1 MIEDIFNIGAD
12 DRDIDLFEGQYKVN
26 GMRYNSYLIM
36 DEKVCVLDSVAENFG
51 DEWLKSI
58 REIVKDRKVDY
69 LVISH
74 MESDHS
80 FNIEKLVNEYPDITL
95 VGNTQTFNILNKYFE
110 TGANKL
116 IVKND
121 EVLSLGKHSLRFI
134 FAPMVHWPEV
144 MMSYDEYSG
153 TLFSADAFGKF
164 DLEGEWDDK
173 AAEYYFGIVGKY
185 GSQVQSVLK
194 KLGGMEI
201 NNICSLHGP
210 VLEGN
215 ISHYVNLY
223 DTWSSYESEKR
234 GVVIAYGSI
243 YGNSRKAC
251 EYLYERLKENNID
264 VKIFDLARSD
274 VHEVLSYA
282 FRYDTL
288 VVASSTYNGDMF
300 PCVKSFIESLNERNF
315 QKRNVALIQSGSWA
329 PLACKAMRK
338 KLEENREISFFTK
351 EVTVTGSFKRND
363 QYQLDEL
370 FEQMMEI
377 YR

>member
-1 MIEDIFNIGAD
+1 MMEDIFNIGVD
-12 DRDIDLFEGQYKVN
+12 DKDIELFEGQYKVK

-36 DEKVCVLDSVAENFG
+36 DDKICVLDSVAEDFG

-58 REIVKDRKVDY
+58 KETVRDRKVDY
-69 LVISH
+69 LLISH

-110 TGANKL
+110 LNVNKL

-121 EVLSLGKHSLRFI
+121 EVLSLGKHYLRFI

-144 MMSYDEYSG
+144 MMSYDEYSK

-164 DLEGEWDDK
+164 DLEGDWDDK

-185 GSQVQSVLK
+185 GNQVQNVLK
-194 KLGGMEI
+194 KLNGVEI
-201 NNICSLHGP
+201 NTICSLHGP
-210 VLEGN
+210 VLEDN
-215 ISHYVNLY
+215 IEHYVNLY
-223 DTWSSYESEKR
+223 DKWSSYESEKK

-243 YGNSRKAC
+243 YGNNKKAC
-251 EYLYERLKENNID
+251 EYLYDKLKEKGTD
-264 VKIFDLARSD
+264 VKIFNLALSD

-288 VVASSTYNGDMF
+288 VLGSSTYNGDMF
-300 PCVKSFIESLNERNF
+300 PCVKIFIECLNERNF

-329 PLACKAMRK
+329 PLACKSMKK
-338 KLEENREISFFTK
+338 KLEENKEISFFTK
-351 EVTVTGSFKRND
+351 EVTINGSFKKND
-363 QYQLDEL
+363 RYQLDEL
-370 FEQMMEI
+370 CEQILEL
-377 YR
+377 Y

>member
-1 MIEDIFNIGAD
+1 MMEDIFNIGVD
-12 DRDIDLFEGQYKVN
+12 DKDTILFEGQYKVK

-36 DEKVCVLDSVAENFG
+36 DDKICVLDSVAEDFG

-58 REIVKDRKVDY
+58 KETVRDRKVDY
-69 LVISH
+69 LLISH

-110 TGANKL
+110 LNVNKL

-144 MMSYDEYSG
+144 MMRYDEYSK
-153 TLFSADAFGKF
+153 TLFSADSFGKF
-164 DLEGEWDDK
+164 DLEGDWDDQ

-185 GSQVQSVLK
+185 GNQVQNVLK
-194 KLGGMEI
+194 KLNGVEI
-201 NNICSLHGP
+201 NTICSLHGP
-210 VLEGN
+210 VLEDN
-215 ISHYVNLY
+215 IEHYVNLY
-223 DTWSSYESEKR
+223 DKWSSYESEKK

-243 YGNSRKAC
+243 YGNNKKAC
-251 EYLYERLKENNID
+251 EYLYDKLKEKGTD
-264 VKIFDLARSD
+264 VKIFNLALSD
-274 VHEVLSYA
+274 VHEVISYA

-288 VVASSTYNGDMF
+288 VLGSSTYNGDMF
-300 PCVKSFIESLNERNF
+300 PCVKIFIECLNERNF

-329 PLACKAMRK
+329 PLACKSMKK
-338 KLEENREISFFTK
+338 KLEENKEISFFTK
-351 EVTVTGSFKRND
+351 EVTINGSFKKND
-363 QYQLDEL
+363 RYQLDEL
-370 FEQMMEI
+370 CEQILEL
-377 YR
+377 Y

>member
-1 MIEDIFNIGAD
+1 MMEDIFNIGVD
-12 DRDIDLFEGQYKVN
+12 DKDTMLFEGQYKVK

-36 DEKVCVLDSVAENFG
+36 DDKICVLDSVAEDFG

-58 REIVKDRKVDY
+58 KETVRDRKVDY
-69 LVISH
+69 LLISH

-80 FNIEKLVNEYPDITL
+80 FNIEKLVNEYPYITL

-110 TGANKL
+110 LNVNKL

-144 MMSYDEYSG
+144 MMSYDEYSK

-164 DLEGEWDDK
+164 DLEGDWDDK

-185 GSQVQSVLK
+185 GNQVQNVLK
-194 KLGGMEI
+194 KLNGVEI
-201 NNICSLHGP
+201 NTICSLHGP
-210 VLEGN
+210 VLEDN
-215 ISHYVNLY
+215 IEHYVNLY
-223 DTWSSYESEKR
+223 DKWSSYESEKK

-243 YGNSRKAC
+243 YGNNKKAC
-251 EYLYERLKENNID
+251 EYLYDKLKEKGTD
-264 VKIFDLARSD
+264 VKIFNLALSD

-288 VVASSTYNGDMF
+288 VLGSSTYNGDMF
-300 PCVKSFIESLNERNF
+300 PCVKIFIECLNERNF

-329 PLACKAMRK
+329 PLACKSMKK
-338 KLEENREISFFTK
+338 KLEENKEISFFTK
-351 EVTVTGSFKRND
+351 EVTINGSFKKND
-363 QYQLDEL
+363 RYQLDEL
-370 FEQMMEI
+370 CEQILEL
-377 YR
+377 Y

>member
-1 MIEDIFNIGAD
+1 MMEDIFNIGVD
-12 DRDIDLFEGQYKVN
+12 DKDTMLFEGQYKVK

-36 DEKVCVLDSVAENFG
+36 DDKICVLDSVAEDFG

-58 REIVKDRKVDY
+58 KETVRDRKVDY
-69 LVISH
+69 LLISH

-110 TGANKL
+110 LNVNKL

-144 MMSYDEYSG
+144 MMSYDEYSK

-164 DLEGEWDDK
+164 DLEGDWDDK

-185 GSQVQSVLK
+185 GNQVHNVLK
-194 KLGGMEI
+194 KLNGVEI
-201 NNICSLHGP
+201 NTICSLHGP
-210 VLEGN
+210 VLEDN
-215 ISHYVNLY
+215 IEHYVNLY
-223 DTWSSYESEKR
+223 DKWSSYESEKK

-243 YGNSRKAC
+243 YGNNKKAC
-251 EYLYERLKENNID
+251 EYLYDKLKEKGTD
-264 VKIFDLARSD
+264 VKIFNLALSD

-288 VVASSTYNGDMF
+288 VLGSSTYNGDMF
-300 PCVKSFIESLNERNF
+300 PCVKIFIECLNERNF

-329 PLACKAMRK
+329 PLACKSMKK
-338 KLEENREISFFTK
+338 KLEENKEISFFTK
-351 EVTVTGSFKRND
+351 EVTINGSFKKND
-363 QYQLDEL
+363 RYQLDEL
-370 FEQMMEI
+370 CEQILEL
-377 YR
+377 Y

>member
-1 MIEDIFNIGAD
+1 MMEDIFNIGVD
-12 DRDIDLFEGQYKVN
+12 DKDTMLFEGQYKVK

-36 DEKVCVLDSVAENFG
+36 DDKICVLDSVAEDFG

-58 REIVKDRKVDY
+58 KETVRDRKVDY
-69 LVISH
+69 LLISH

-110 TGANKL
+110 LNVNKL

-144 MMSYDEYSG
+144 MMSYDEYSK

-164 DLEGEWDDK
+164 DLEGDWDDK

-185 GSQVQSVLK
+185 GNQVQNVLK
-194 KLGGMEI
+194 KLNGVEI
-201 NNICSLHGP
+201 NTICSLHGP
-210 VLEGN
+210 VLEDN
-215 ISHYVNLY
+215 IEHYVNLY
-223 DTWSSYESEKR
+223 DKWSSYESEKK

-243 YGNSRKAC
+243 YGNNKKAC
-251 EYLYERLKENNID
+251 EYLYDKLKEKDTD
-264 VKIFDLARSD
+264 VKIFNLALSD

-288 VVASSTYNGDMF
+288 VLGSSTYNGDMF
-300 PCVKSFIESLNERNF
+300 PCVKIFIECLNERNF
-315 QKRNVALIQSGSWA
+315 QKRNVAMIQSGSWA
-329 PLACKAMRK
+329 PLACKSMKK
-338 KLEENREISFFTK
+338 KLEENKEISFFTK
-351 EVTVTGSFKRND
+351 EVTINGSFKKND
-363 QYQLDEL
+363 RYQLDEL
-370 FEQMMEI
+370 CEQILEL
-377 YR
+377 Y

>member
-1 MIEDIFNIGAD
+1 MMEDIFNIGVD
-12 DRDIDLFEGQYKVN
+12 DKDTMLFEGQYKVK

-36 DEKVCVLDSVAENFG
+36 DDKICVLDSVAEDFG

-58 REIVKDRKVDY
+58 KETVRDRKVDY
-69 LVISH
+69 LLISH

-110 TGANKL
+110 LNVNKL

-144 MMSYDEYSG
+144 MMSYDEYSK

-164 DLEGEWDDK
+164 DLEGDWDDK

-185 GSQVQSVLK
+185 GNQVQNVLK
-194 KLGGMEI
+194 KLNGVEI
-201 NNICSLHGP
+201 NTICSLHGP
-210 VLEGN
+210 VLEDN
-215 ISHYVNLY
+215 IEHYVNLY
-223 DTWSSYESEKR
+223 DKWSSYESEKK

-243 YGNSRKAC
+243 YGNNKKAC
-251 EYLYERLKENNID
+251 EYLYDKLKEKGTDVNI
-264 VKIFDLARSD
+264 FNLALSD

-288 VVASSTYNGDMF
+288 VLGSSTYNGDMF
-300 PCVKSFIESLNERNF
+300 PCVKIFIECLNERNF

-329 PLACKAMRK
+329 PLACKSMKK
-338 KLEENREISFFTK
+338 KLEENKEISFFTK
-351 EVTVTGSFKRND
+351 EVTINGSFKKND
-363 QYQLDEL
+363 RYQLDEL
-370 FEQMMEI
+370 CEQILEL
-377 YR
+377 Y

>member
-1 MIEDIFNIGAD
+1 MMEDIFNIGVD
-12 DRDIDLFEGQYKVN
+12 DKDTMLFEGQYKVK

-36 DEKVCVLDSVAENFG
+36 DDKICVLDSVAEDFG

-58 REIVKDRKVDY
+58 KETVRDRKVDY
-69 LVISH
+69 LLISH

-95 VGNTQTFNILNKYFE
+95 VGNTQTFNILIKYFE
-110 TGANKL
+110 LNVNKL

-144 MMSYDEYSG
+144 MMSYDEYSK

-164 DLEGEWDDK
+164 DLEGDWDDK

-185 GSQVQSVLK
+185 GNQVQNVLK
-194 KLGGMEI
+194 KLNGVEI
-201 NNICSLHGP
+201 NTICSLHGP
-210 VLEGN
+210 VLEDN
-215 ISHYVNLY
+215 IEHYVNLY
-223 DTWSSYESEKR
+223 DKWSSYESEKK

-243 YGNSRKAC
+243 YGNNKKAC
-251 EYLYERLKENNID
+251 EYLYDKLKEKDTD
-264 VKIFDLARSD
+264 VKIFNLTLSD

-288 VVASSTYNGDMF
+288 VLGSSTYNGDMF
-300 PCVKSFIESLNERNF
+300 PCVKIFIECLNERNF

-329 PLACKAMRK
+329 PLACKSMKK
-338 KLEENREISFFTK
+338 KLEENKEISFFTK
-351 EVTVTGSFKRND
+351 EVTINGSFKKND
-363 QYQLDEL
+363 RYQLDEL
-370 FEQMMEI
+370 CEQILEL
-377 YR
+377 Y

>member
-1 MIEDIFNIGAD
+1 MMEDIFNIGVD
-12 DRDIDLFEGQYKVN
+12 DKDTILFEGQYKVK

-36 DEKVCVLDSVAENFG
+36 DDKICVLDSVAEDFG

-58 REIVKDRKVDY
+58 KETVRDRKVDY
-69 LVISH
+69 LLISH

-95 VGNTQTFNILNKYFE
+95 VGNTQTFNILIKYFE
-110 TGANKL
+110 LNVNKL

-144 MMSYDEYSG
+144 MMSYDEYSK

-164 DLEGEWDDK
+164 DLEGDWDDK

-185 GSQVQSVLK
+185 GNQVQNVLK
-194 KLGGMEI
+194 KLNGVEI
-201 NNICSLHGP
+201 NTICSLHGP
-210 VLEGN
+210 VLEDN
-215 ISHYVNLY
+215 IEHYVNLY
-223 DTWSSYESEKR
+223 DKWSSYESEKK

-243 YGNSRKAC
+243 YGNNKKAC
-251 EYLYERLKENNID
+251 EYLYDKLKEKDTD
-264 VKIFDLARSD
+264 VKIFNLTLSD

-288 VVASSTYNGDMF
+288 VLGSSTYNGDMF
-300 PCVKSFIESLNERNF
+300 PCVKIFIECLNERNF

-329 PLACKAMRK
+329 PLACKSMKK
-338 KLEENREISFFTK
+338 KLEENKEISIFTK
-351 EVTVTGSFKRND
+351 EVTINGSFKKND
-363 QYQLDEL
+363 RYQLDEL
-370 FEQMMEI
+370 CEQILEL
-377 YR
+377 Y

>member
-1 MIEDIFNIGAD
+1 MMEDIFNIGVD
-12 DRDIDLFEGQYKVN
+12 DKDTILFEGQYKVK

-36 DEKVCVLDSVAENFG
+36 DDKICVLDSVAEDFG

-58 REIVKDRKVDY
+58 KETVRDRKVDY
-69 LVISH
+69 LLISP

-110 TGANKL
+110 LNVNKL

-144 MMSYDEYSG
+144 MMSYDEYSK

-164 DLEGEWDDK
+164 DLEGDWDDK

-185 GSQVQSVLK
+185 GNQVQNVLK
-194 KLGGMEI
+194 KLNGVEI
-201 NNICSLHGP
+201 NTICSLHGP
-210 VLEGN
+210 VLEDN
-215 ISHYVNLY
+215 IEHYVNLY
-223 DTWSSYESEKR
+223 DKWSSYESEKK

-243 YGNSRKAC
+243 YGNNKKAC
-251 EYLYERLKENNID
+251 EYLYDKLKEKGTD
-264 VKIFDLARSD
+264 VKIFNLALSD
-274 VHEVLSYA
+274 VHEVISYA

-288 VVASSTYNGDMF
+288 VLGSSTYNGDMF
-300 PCVKSFIESLNERNF
+300 PCVKIFIECLNERNF

-329 PLACKAMRK
+329 PLACKSMKK
-338 KLEENREISFFTK
+338 KLEENKEISFFTK
-351 EVTVTGSFKRND
+351 EVTINGSFKKND
-363 QYQLDEL
+363 RYQLDEL
-370 FEQMMEI
+370 CEQILEL
-377 YR
+377 Y

>member
-1 MIEDIFNIGAD
+1 MMEDIFNIGVD
-12 DRDIDLFEGQYKVN
+12 DKDTILFEGQYKVK

-36 DEKVCVLDSVAENFG
+36 DDKICVLDSVAEDFG

-58 REIVKDRKVDY
+58 KETVRDRKVDY
-69 LVISH
+69 LLISH

-110 TGANKL
+110 LNVNKL

-144 MMSYDEYSG
+144 MMSYDEYSK

-164 DLEGEWDDK
+164 DLEGDWDDK

-185 GSQVQSVLK
+185 GNQVQNVLK
-194 KLGGMEI
+194 KLNGVEI
-201 NNICSLHGP
+201 NTICSLHGP
-210 VLEGN
+210 VLEDN
-215 ISHYVNLY
+215 IEHYVNLY
-223 DTWSSYESEKR
+223 DKWSSYESEKK

-243 YGNSRKAC
+243 YGNNKKAC
-251 EYLYERLKENNID
+251 EYLYDKLKEKGTD
-264 VKIFDLARSD
+264 VKIFNLALSD

-288 VVASSTYNGDMF
+288 VLGSSTYNGDMF
-300 PCVKSFIESLNERNF
+300 PCVKIFIECLNERNF

-329 PLACKAMRK
+329 PLACKSMKK
-338 KLEENREISFFTK
+338 KLEENKQISFFTK
-351 EVTVTGSFKRND
+351 EVTINGSFKKND
-363 QYQLDEL
+363 RYQLDEL
-370 FEQMMEI
+370 CEQILEL
-377 YR
+377 Y

>member
-1 MIEDIFNIGAD
+1 MMEDIFNIGVD
-12 DRDIDLFEGQYKVN
+12 DKDTMLFEGQYKVK

-36 DEKVCVLDSVAENFG
+36 DDKICVLDSVAEDFG

-58 REIVKDRKVDY
+58 KETVRDRKVDY
-69 LVISH
+69 LLISH

-110 TGANKL
+110 LNVNKL

-144 MMSYDEYSG
+144 MMSYDEYSK

-164 DLEGEWDDK
+164 DLEGDWDDK

-185 GSQVQSVLK
+185 GNQVQNVLK
-194 KLGGMEI
+194 KLNGVEI
-201 NNICSLHGP
+201 NTICSLHGP
-210 VLEGN
+210 VLEDN
-215 ISHYVNLY
+215 IEHYVNLY
-223 DTWSSYESEKR
+223 DKWSSYESEKK

-243 YGNSRKAC
+243 YGNNKKAC
-251 EYLYERLKENNID
+251 EYLYDKLKEKDTD
-264 VKIFDLARSD
+264 VKIFNLALSD

-288 VVASSTYNGDMF
+288 VLGSSTYNGDMF
-300 PCVKSFIESLNERNF
+300 PCVKIFIECLNERNF

-329 PLACKAMRK
+329 PLACKSMKK
-338 KLEENREISFFTK
+338 KLEENKEISFFTK
-351 EVTVTGSFKRND
+351 EVTINGSFKKND
-363 QYQLDEL
+363 RYQLDEL
-370 FEQMMEI
+370 CEQILEL
-377 YR
+377 Y

>member
-1 MIEDIFNIGAD
+1 MMEDIFNIGVD
-12 DRDIDLFEGQYKVN
+12 DKDTILFEGQYKVK

-36 DEKVCVLDSVAENFG
+36 DDKICVLDSVAEDFG

-58 REIVKDRKVDY
+58 KETVRDRKVDY
-69 LVISH
+69 LLISH

-110 TGANKL
+110 LNVNKL

-144 MMSYDEYSG
+144 MMSYDEYSK

-164 DLEGEWDDK
+164 DLEGDWDDK

-185 GSQVQSVLK
+185 GNQVQNVLK
-194 KLGGMEI
+194 KLNGVEI
-201 NNICSLHGP
+201 NTICSLHGP
-210 VLEGN
+210 VLEDN
-215 ISHYVNLY
+215 IEHYVNLY
-223 DTWSSYESEKR
+223 DKWSSYESEKK

-243 YGNSRKAC
+243 YGNNKKAC
-251 EYLYERLKENNID
+251 EYLYDKLKEKGTD
-264 VKIFDLARSD
+264 VKIFNLALSD
-274 VHEVLSYA
+274 VHEVISYA

-288 VVASSTYNGDMF
+288 VLGSSTYNGDMF
-300 PCVKSFIESLNERNF
+300 PCVKIFIECLNERNF

-329 PLACKAMRK
+329 PLACKSMKK
-338 KLEENREISFFTK
+338 KLEENKEISFFTK
-351 EVTVTGSFKRND
+351 EVTINGSFKKND
-363 QYQLDEL
+363 RYQLDEL
-370 FEQMMEI
+370 CEQILEL
-377 YR
+377 Y

>member
-1 MIEDIFNIGAD
+1 MMEDIFNIGVD
-12 DRDIDLFEGQYKVN
+12 DKDTMLFEGQYKVK

-36 DEKVCVLDSVAENFG
+36 DDKICVLDSVAEDFG

-58 REIVKDRKVDY
+58 KETVRDRKVDY
-69 LVISH
+69 LLISH

-110 TGANKL
+110 LNVNKL

-144 MMSYDEYSG
+144 MMSYDEYSK

-164 DLEGEWDDK
+164 DLEGDWDDK

-185 GSQVQSVLK
+185 GNQVQNVLK
-194 KLGGMEI
+194 KLNGVEI
-201 NNICSLHGP
+201 NTICSLHGP
-210 VLEGN
+210 VLEDN
-215 ISHYVNLY
+215 IEHYVNLY
-223 DTWSSYESEKR
+223 DKWSSYESEKK

-243 YGNSRKAC
+243 YGNNKKSC
-251 EYLYERLKENNID
+251 EYLYDKLKEKGTD
-264 VKIFDLARSD
+264 VKIFNLALSD

-288 VVASSTYNGDMF
+288 VLGSSTYNGDMF
-300 PCVKSFIESLNERNF
+300 PCVKIFIECLNERNF

-329 PLACKAMRK
+329 PLACKSMKK
-338 KLEENREISFFTK
+338 KLEENKEISFFTK
-351 EVTVTGSFKRND
+351 EVTINGSFKKND
-363 QYQLDEL
+363 RYQLDEL
-370 FEQMMEI
+370 CEQILEL
-377 YR
+377 Y

>member
-1 MIEDIFNIGAD
+1 MMEDIFNIGVD
-12 DRDIDLFEGQYKVN
+12 DKDTILFEGQYKVQ

-36 DEKVCVLDSVAENFG
+36 DDKICVLDSVAEDFG

-58 REIVKDRKVDY
+58 KETVRDRKVDY
-69 LVISH
+69 LLISH

-110 TGANKL
+110 LNVNKL

-144 MMSYDEYSG
+144 MMSYDEYSK

-164 DLEGEWDDK
+164 DLEGDWDDK

-185 GSQVQSVLK
+185 GNQVQNVLK
-194 KLGGMEI
+194 KLNGVEI
-201 NNICSLHGP
+201 NTICSLHGP
-210 VLEGN
+210 VLEDN
-215 ISHYVNLY
+215 IEHYVNLY
-223 DTWSSYESEKR
+223 DKWSSYESEKK

-243 YGNSRKAC
+243 YGNNKKAC
-251 EYLYERLKENNID
+251 EYLYDKLKEKGTD
-264 VKIFDLARSD
+264 VKIFNLALSD

-288 VVASSTYNGDMF
+288 VLGSSTYNGDMF
-300 PCVKSFIESLNERNF
+300 PCVKIFIECLNERNF

-329 PLACKAMRK
+329 PLACKSMKK
-338 KLEENREISFFTK
+338 KLEENKEISFFTK
-351 EVTVTGSFKRND
+351 EVTINGSFKKND
-363 QYQLDEL
+363 RYQLDEL
-370 FEQMMEI
+370 CEQILEL
-377 YR
+377 Y

>member
-1 MIEDIFNIGAD
+1 MMEDIFNIGVD
-12 DRDIDLFEGQYKVN
+12 DKDTILFEGQYKVQ

-36 DEKVCVLDSVAENFG
+36 DDKICVLDSVAEDFG

-58 REIVKDRKVDY
+58 KETVRDRKVDY
-69 LVISH
+69 ILISH

-110 TGANKL
+110 LNVNKL

-144 MMSYDEYSG
+144 MMSYDEYSK

-164 DLEGEWDDK
+164 DLEGDWDDK

-185 GSQVQSVLK
+185 GNQVQNVLK
-194 KLGGMEI
+194 KLNGVEI
-201 NNICSLHGP
+201 NTICSLHGP
-210 VLEGN
+210 VLEDN
-215 ISHYVNLY
+215 IEHYVNLY
-223 DTWSSYESEKR
+223 DKWSSYESEKK

-243 YGNSRKAC
+243 YGNNKKAC
-251 EYLYERLKENNID
+251 EYLYDKLKEKGTD
-264 VKIFDLARSD
+264 VKIFNLALSD
-274 VHEVLSYA
+274 VHEVISYA

-288 VVASSTYNGDMF
+288 VLGSSTYNGDMF
-300 PCVKSFIESLNERNF
+300 PCVKIFIECLNERNF

-329 PLACKAMRK
+329 PLACKSMKK
-338 KLEENREISFFTK
+338 KLEENKEISFFTK
-351 EVTVTGSFKRND
+351 EVTINGSFKKND
-363 QYQLDEL
+363 RYQLDEL
-370 FEQMMEI
+370 CEQILEL
-377 YR
+377 Y

>member
-1 MIEDIFNIGAD
+1 MMEDIFNIGVD
-12 DRDIDLFEGQYKVN
+12 DKDTMLFEGQYKVK

-36 DEKVCVLDSVAENFG
+36 DDKICVLDSVAEDFG

-58 REIVKDRKVDY
+58 KETVRDRKVDY
-69 LVISH
+69 LLISH

-110 TGANKL
+110 LNVNKL

-144 MMSYDEYSG
+144 MMSYDEYSK

-164 DLEGEWDDK
+164 DLEGDWDDK

-185 GSQVQSVLK
+185 GNQVQNVLK
-194 KLGGMEI
+194 KLNGVEI
-201 NNICSLHGP
+201 NTICSLHGP
-210 VLEGN
+210 VLEDN
-215 ISHYVNLY
+215 IEHYVNLY
-223 DTWSSYESEKR
+223 DKWSSYESEKK

-243 YGNSRKAC
+243 YGNNKKAC
-251 EYLYERLKENNID
+251 EYLYDKLKEKGTD
-264 VKIFDLARSD
+264 VKIFNLALSD

-288 VVASSTYNGDMF
+288 VLGSSTYNGDMF
-300 PCVKSFIESLNERNF
+300 PCVKIFIECLNERNF

-329 PLACKAMRK
+329 PLACKSMKK
-338 KLEENREISFFTK
+338 KLEENKEISFFTK
-351 EVTVTGSFKRND
+351 EVTINGSFKKND
-363 QYQLDEL
+363 RYQLDEL
-370 FEQMMEI
+370 CEQILEL
-377 YR
+377 Y

>member
-1 MIEDIFNIGAD
+1 
-12 DRDIDLFEGQYKVN
+12 
-26 GMRYNSYLIM
+26 MRYNSYLIM
-36 DEKVCVLDSVAENFG
+36 DDKICVLDSVAEDFG

-58 REIVKDRKVDY
+58 KETVRDRKVDY
-69 LVISH
+69 LLISH

-110 TGANKL
+110 LNVNKL

-144 MMSYDEYSG
+144 MMSYDEYSK

-164 DLEGEWDDK
+164 DLEGDWDDK

-185 GSQVQSVLK
+185 GNQVQNVLK
-194 KLGGMEI
+194 KLNGVEI
-201 NNICSLHGP
+201 NTICSLHGP
-210 VLEGN
+210 VLEDN
-215 ISHYVNLY
+215 IEHYVNLY
-223 DTWSSYESEKR
+223 DKWSSYESEKK

-243 YGNSRKAC
+243 YGNNKKAC
-251 EYLYERLKENNID
+251 EYLYDKLKEKGTD
-264 VKIFDLARSD
+264 VKIFNLALSD

-288 VVASSTYNGDMF
+288 VLGSSTYNGDMF
-300 PCVKSFIESLNERNF
+300 PCVKIFIECLNERNF

-329 PLACKAMRK
+329 PLACKSMKK
-338 KLEENREISFFTK
+338 KLEENKEISFFTK
-351 EVTVTGSFKRND
+351 EVTINGSFKKND
-363 QYQLDEL
+363 RYQLDEL
-370 FEQMMEI
+370 CEQILEL
-377 YR
+377 Y

>member
-1 MIEDIFNIGAD
+1 MMEDIFNIGVD
-12 DRDIDLFEGQYKVN
+12 DKDTILFEGQYKVK

-36 DEKVCVLDSVAENFG
+36 DDKICVLDSVAEDFG

-58 REIVKDRKVDY
+58 KETVRDRKVDY
-69 LVISH
+69 LLISH

-95 VGNTQTFNILNKYFE
+95 VGNTQTFNILNKYFDLNV
-110 TGANKL
+110 NKL

-144 MMSYDEYSG
+144 MMSYDEYSK

-164 DLEGEWDDK
+164 DLEGDWDDK

-185 GSQVQSVLK
+185 GNQVQNVLK
-194 KLGGMEI
+194 KLNGVEI
-201 NNICSLHGP
+201 NTICSLHGP
-210 VLEGN
+210 VLEDN
-215 ISHYVNLY
+215 IEHYVNLY
-223 DTWSSYESEKR
+223 DKWSSYESEKK

-243 YGNSRKAC
+243 YGNNKKAC
-251 EYLYERLKENNID
+251 EYLYDKLKEKGTD
-264 VKIFDLARSD
+264 VKIFNLALSD

-288 VVASSTYNGDMF
+288 VLGSSTYNGDMF
-300 PCVKSFIESLNERNF
+300 PCVKIFIECLNERNF

-329 PLACKAMRK
+329 PLACKSMKK
-338 KLEENREISFFTK
+338 KLEENKEISFFTK
-351 EVTVTGSFKRND
+351 EVTINGSFKKND
-363 QYQLDEL
+363 RYQLDEL
-370 FEQMMEI
+370 CEQILEL
-377 YR
+377 Y

>member
-1 MIEDIFNIGAD
+1 MMEDIFNIGVD
-12 DRDIDLFEGQYKVN
+12 DKDTILFEGQYKVK

-36 DEKVCVLDSVAENFG
+36 DDKICVLDSVAEDFG

-58 REIVKDRKVDY
+58 KETVRDRKVDY
-69 LVISH
+69 LLISH
-74 MESDHS
+74 MESDHY

-110 TGANKL
+110 LNVNKL

-144 MMSYDEYSG
+144 MMSYDEYSK

-164 DLEGEWDDK
+164 DLEGDWDDK

-185 GSQVQSVLK
+185 GNQVQNVLK
-194 KLGGMEI
+194 KLNGVEI
-201 NNICSLHGP
+201 NTICSLHGP
-210 VLEGN
+210 VLEDN
-215 ISHYVNLY
+215 IEHYVNLY
-223 DTWSSYESEKR
+223 DKWSSYESEKK

-243 YGNSRKAC
+243 YGNNKKAC
-251 EYLYERLKENNID
+251 EYLYDKLKEKGTD
-264 VKIFDLARSD
+264 VKIFNLALSD
-274 VHEVLSYA
+274 VHEVISYA

-288 VVASSTYNGDMF
+288 VLGSSTYNGDMF
-300 PCVKSFIESLNERNF
+300 PCVKIFIECLNERNF

-329 PLACKAMRK
+329 PLACKSMKK
-338 KLEENREISFFTK
+338 KLEENKEISFFTK
-351 EVTVTGSFKRND
+351 EVTINGSFKKND
-363 QYQLDEL
+363 RYQLDEL
-370 FEQMMEI
+370 CEQILEL
-377 YR
+377 Y

>member
-1 MIEDIFNIGAD
+1 MMEDIFNIGVD
-12 DRDIDLFEGQYKVN
+12 DKDTMLFEGQYKVK

-36 DEKVCVLDSVAENFG
+36 DDKICVLDSVAEDFG

-58 REIVKDRKVDY
+58 KETVRDRKVDY
-69 LVISH
+69 LLISH

-110 TGANKL
+110 LNVNKL

-134 FAPMVHWPEV
+134 FASMVHWPEV
-144 MMSYDEYSG
+144 MMSYDEYSK

-164 DLEGEWDDK
+164 DLEGDWDDK

-185 GSQVQSVLK
+185 GNQVQNVLK
-194 KLGGMEI
+194 KLNGVEI
-201 NNICSLHGP
+201 NTICSLHGP
-210 VLEGN
+210 VLEDN
-215 ISHYVNLY
+215 IEHYVNLY
-223 DTWSSYESEKR
+223 DKWSSYESEKK

-243 YGNSRKAC
+243 YGNNKKAC
-251 EYLYERLKENNID
+251 EYLYDKLKEKGTD
-264 VKIFDLARSD
+264 VKIFNLALSD

-288 VVASSTYNGDMF
+288 VLGSSTYNGDMF
-300 PCVKSFIESLNERNF
+300 PCVKIFIECLNERNF

-329 PLACKAMRK
+329 PLACKSMKK
-338 KLEENREISFFTK
+338 KLEENKEISFFTK
-351 EVTVTGSFKRND
+351 EVTINGSFKKND
-363 QYQLDEL
+363 RYQLDEL
-370 FEQMMEI
+370 CEQILEL
-377 YR
+377 Y

>member
-1 MIEDIFNIGAD
+1 MMEDIFNIGVD
-12 DRDIDLFEGQYKVN
+12 DKDTMLFEGQYKVK

-36 DEKVCVLDSVAENFG
+36 DDKICVLDSVAEDFG

-58 REIVKDRKVDY
+58 KETVRDRKVDY
-69 LVISH
+69 LLISH

-110 TGANKL
+110 LNVNKL

-144 MMSYDEYSG
+144 MMSYDEYSK
-153 TLFSADAFGKF
+153 TLFSADSFGKF
-164 DLEGEWDDK
+164 DLEGDWDDK

-185 GSQVQSVLK
+185 GNQVQNVLK
-194 KLGGMEI
+194 KLNGVEI
-201 NNICSLHGP
+201 NTICSLHGP
-210 VLEGN
+210 VLEDN
-215 ISHYVNLY
+215 IEHYVNLY
-223 DTWSSYESEKR
+223 DKWSSYESEKK

-243 YGNSRKAC
+243 YGNNKKAC
-251 EYLYERLKENNID
+251 EYLYDKLKEKGTD
-264 VKIFDLARSD
+264 VKIFNLALSD

-288 VVASSTYNGDMF
+288 VLGSSTYNGDMF
-300 PCVKSFIESLNERNF
+300 PCVKIFIECLNERNF

-329 PLACKAMRK
+329 PLACKSMKK
-338 KLEENREISFFTK
+338 KLEENKEISFFTK
-351 EVTVTGSFKRND
+351 EVTINGSFKKND
-363 QYQLDEL
+363 RYQLDEL
-370 FEQMMEI
+370 CEQILEL
-377 YR
+377 Y

>member
-1 MIEDIFNIGAD
+1 MMEDIFNIGVD
-12 DRDIDLFEGQYKVN
+12 DKDTMLFEGQYKVK

-36 DEKVCVLDSVAENFG
+36 DDKICVLDSVAEDFG

-58 REIVKDRKVDY
+58 KETVRDRKVDY
-69 LVISH
+69 LLISH

-110 TGANKL
+110 LNVNKL

-121 EVLSLGKHSLRFI
+121 EVLSLGKHSFRFI

-144 MMSYDEYSG
+144 MMSYDEYSK

-164 DLEGEWDDK
+164 DLEGDWDDK

-185 GSQVQSVLK
+185 GNQVQNVLK
-194 KLGGMEI
+194 KLNGVEI
-201 NNICSLHGP
+201 NTICSLHGP
-210 VLEGN
+210 VLEDN
-215 ISHYVNLY
+215 IEHYVNLY
-223 DTWSSYESEKR
+223 DKWSSYESEKK

-243 YGNSRKAC
+243 YGNNKKAC
-251 EYLYERLKENNID
+251 EYLYDKLKEKGTD
-264 VKIFDLARSD
+264 VKIFNLALSD

-288 VVASSTYNGDMF
+288 VLGSSTYNGDMF
-300 PCVKSFIESLNERNF
+300 PCVKIFIECLNERNF
-315 QKRNVALIQSGSWA
+315 QKRNVALIKSGSWA
-329 PLACKAMRK
+329 PLACKSMKK
-338 KLEENREISFFTK
+338 KLEENKEISFFTK
-351 EVTVTGSFKRND
+351 EVTINGSFKKND
-363 QYQLDEL
+363 RYQLDEL
-370 FEQMMEI
+370 CEQILEL
-377 YR
+377 Y

>member
-121 EVLSLGKHSLRFI
+121 EVLSLG
-134 FAPMVHWPEV
+134 
-144 MMSYDEYSG
+144 
-153 TLFSADAFGKF
+153 
-164 DLEGEWDDK
+164 
-173 AAEYYFGIVGKY
+173 
-185 GSQVQSVLK
+185 
-194 KLGGMEI
+194 
-201 NNICSLHGP
+201 
-210 VLEGN
+210 
-215 ISHYVNLY
+215 
-223 DTWSSYESEKR
+223 
-234 GVVIAYGSI
+234 
-243 YGNSRKAC
+243 
-251 EYLYERLKENNID
+251 
-264 VKIFDLARSD
+264 
-274 VHEVLSYA
+274 
-282 FRYDTL
+282 
-288 VVASSTYNGDMF
+288 
-300 PCVKSFIESLNERNF
+300 
-315 QKRNVALIQSGSWA
+315 
-329 PLACKAMRK
+329 
-338 KLEENREISFFTK
+338 
-351 EVTVTGSFKRND
+351 
-363 QYQLDEL
+363 
-370 FEQMMEI
+370 
-377 YR
+377 

>member
-1 MIEDIFNIGAD
+1 MMEDIFNIGVD
-12 DRDIDLFEGQYKVN
+12 DKDTMLFEGQYKVK

-36 DEKVCVLDSVAENFG
+36 DDKICVLDSVAEDFG

-58 REIVKDRKVDY
+58 KETVRDRKVDY
-69 LVISH
+69 LLISH

-110 TGANKL
+110 LNVNKL

-144 MMSYDEYSG
+144 MMSYDEYSK

-164 DLEGEWDDK
+164 DLEGDWDDK

-185 GSQVQSVLK
+185 GNQVQNVLK
-194 KLGGMEI
+194 KLNGVEI
-201 NNICSLHGP
+201 NTICSLHGP
-210 VLEGN
+210 VLEDN
-215 ISHYVNLY
+215 IEHYVNLY
-223 DTWSSYESEKR
+223 DKWSSYESEKK

-243 YGNSRKAC
+243 YGNNKKAC
-251 EYLYERLKENNID
+251 EYLYDKLKEKDTD
-264 VKIFDLARSD
+264 VKIFNLTLSD

-288 VVASSTYNGDMF
+288 VLGSSTYNGDMF
-300 PCVKSFIESLNERNF
+300 PCVKIFIECLNERNF

-329 PLACKAMRK
+329 PLACKSMKK
-338 KLEENREISFFTK
+338 KLEENKEISFFTK
-351 EVTVTGSFKRND
+351 EVTINGSFKKND
-363 QYQLDEL
+363 RYQLDEL
-370 FEQMMEI
+370 CEQILEL
-377 YR
+377 Y

>member
-1 MIEDIFNIGAD
+1 MMEDIFNIGVD
-12 DRDIDLFEGQYKVN
+12 DKDTILFEGQYKVK

-36 DEKVCVLDSVAENFG
+36 DDKICVLDSVAEDFG

-58 REIVKDRKVDY
+58 KETVRDRKVDY
-69 LVISH
+69 LLISH

-110 TGANKL
+110 LNVNKL

-144 MMSYDEYSG
+144 MMSYDEYSK

-164 DLEGEWDDK
+164 DLEGDWDDK

-185 GSQVQSVLK
+185 GNQVQNVLK
-194 KLGGMEI
+194 KLNGVEI
-201 NNICSLHGP
+201 NTICSLHGP
-210 VLEGN
+210 VLEDN
-215 ISHYVNLY
+215 IEHYVNLY
-223 DTWSSYESEKR
+223 DKWSSYESEKK

-243 YGNSRKAC
+243 YGNNKKAC
-251 EYLYERLKENNID
+251 EYLYDKLKEKGTD
-264 VKIFDLARSD
+264 VKIFNLALSD

-288 VVASSTYNGDMF
+288 VLGSSTYNGDMF
-300 PCVKSFIESLNERNF
+300 PCVKIFIECLNERNF

-329 PLACKAMRK
+329 PLACKSMKK
-338 KLEENREISFFTK
+338 KLEENKEISFFTK
-351 EVTVTGSFKRND
+351 EVTINGSFKKND
-363 QYQLDEL
+363 RYQLDEL
-370 FEQMMEI
+370 CEQILEL
-377 YR
+377 Y

>member
-1 MIEDIFNIGAD
+1 MMEDIFNIGVD
-12 DRDIDLFEGQYKVN
+12 DKDTMLFEGQYKVK

-36 DEKVCVLDSVAENFG
+36 DDKICVLDSVAEDFG

-58 REIVKDRKVDY
+58 KETVRDRKVDY
-69 LVISH
+69 LLISH

-110 TGANKL
+110 LNVNKL

-144 MMSYDEYSG
+144 MMRYDEYSK

-164 DLEGEWDDK
+164 DLEGDWDDK

-185 GSQVQSVLK
+185 GNQVQNVLK
-194 KLGGMEI
+194 KLNGVEI
-201 NNICSLHGP
+201 NTICSLHGP
-210 VLEGN
+210 VLEDN
-215 ISHYVNLY
+215 IEHYVNLY
-223 DTWSSYESEKR
+223 DKWSSYESEKK

-243 YGNSRKAC
+243 YGNNKKAC
-251 EYLYERLKENNID
+251 EYLYDKLKEKGTD
-264 VKIFDLARSD
+264 VKIFNLALSD

-288 VVASSTYNGDMF
+288 VLGSSTYNGDMF
-300 PCVKSFIESLNERNF
+300 PCVKIFIECLNERNF

-329 PLACKAMRK
+329 PLACKSMKK
-338 KLEENREISFFTK
+338 KLEENKEISFFTK
-351 EVTVTGSFKRND
+351 EVTINGSFKKND
-363 QYQLDEL
+363 RYQLDEL
-370 FEQMMEI
+370 CEQILEL
-377 YR
+377 Y

>member
-1 MIEDIFNIGAD
+1 MMEDIFNIGVD
-12 DRDIDLFEGQYKVN
+12 DKDTILFEGQYKVK

-36 DEKVCVLDSVAENFG
+36 DDKICVLDSVAEDFG

-58 REIVKDRKVDY
+58 KETVRDRKVDY
-69 LVISH
+69 LLISH

-110 TGANKL
+110 LNVNKL

-144 MMSYDEYSG
+144 MMSYDEYSK

-164 DLEGEWDDK
+164 DLEGDWDDK

-185 GSQVQSVLK
+185 GNQVQNVLK
-194 KLGGMEI
+194 KLNGVEI
-201 NNICSLHGP
+201 NTICSLHGP
-210 VLEGN
+210 VLEDN
-215 ISHYVNLY
+215 IEHYVNLY
-223 DTWSSYESEKR
+223 DKWSSYESEKK

-243 YGNSRKAC
+243 YGNNKKAC
-251 EYLYERLKENNID
+251 EYLYDKLKEKGTD
-264 VKIFDLARSD
+264 VKIFNLALSD

-288 VVASSTYNGDMF
+288 VLGSSTYNGDMF
-300 PCVKSFIESLNERNF
+300 PCVKIFIECLNERNF

-329 PLACKAMRK
+329 PLACKPMKK
-338 KLEENREISFFTK
+338 KLEENKEISFFTK
-351 EVTVTGSFKRND
+351 EVTINGSFKKND
-363 QYQLDEL
+363 RYQLDEL
-370 FEQMMEI
+370 CEQILEL
-377 YR
+377 Y

>member
-1 MIEDIFNIGAD
+1 MMEDIFNIGVD
-12 DRDIDLFEGQYKVN
+12 DKDTILFEGQYKVK

-36 DEKVCVLDSVAENFG
+36 DDKICVLDSVAEDFG

-58 REIVKDRKVDY
+58 KETVRDRKVDY
-69 LVISH
+69 LLISH

-110 TGANKL
+110 LNVNKL

-144 MMSYDEYSG
+144 MMSYDEYSK

-164 DLEGEWDDK
+164 DLEGDWDDK

-185 GSQVQSVLK
+185 GNQVQNVLK
-194 KLGGMEI
+194 KLNGVEI
-201 NNICSLHGP
+201 NTICSLHGP
-210 VLEGN
+210 VLEDN
-215 ISHYVNLY
+215 IEHYVNLY
-223 DTWSSYESEKR
+223 DKWSSYESEKK

-243 YGNSRKAC
+243 YGNNKKAC
-251 EYLYERLKENNID
+251 EYLYDKLKEKGTD
-264 VKIFDLARSD
+264 VKIFNLALSD

-288 VVASSTYNGDMF
+288 VLGSSTYNGDMF
-300 PCVKSFIESLNERNF
+300 PCVKIFIECLNERNF

-329 PLACKAMRK
+329 PLACKSMKK
-338 KLEENREISFFTK
+338 KLEENKEISIFTK
-351 EVTVTGSFKRND
+351 EVTINGSFKKND
-363 QYQLDEL
+363 RYQLDEL
-370 FEQMMEI
+370 CEQILEL
-377 YR
+377 Y

>member
-1 MIEDIFNIGAD
+1 MMEDIFNIGVD
-12 DRDIDLFEGQYKVN
+12 DKDTMLFEGQYKVK

-36 DEKVCVLDSVAENFG
+36 DDKICVLDSVAEDFG

-58 REIVKDRKVDY
+58 KETVRDRKVDY
-69 LVISH
+69 LLISH

-110 TGANKL
+110 LNVNKL

-144 MMSYDEYSG
+144 MMSYDEYSK

-164 DLEGEWDDK
+164 DLEGDWDDK

-185 GSQVQSVLK
+185 GNQVQNVLK
-194 KLGGMEI
+194 KLNGVEI
-201 NNICSLHGP
+201 NTICSLHGP
-210 VLEGN
+210 VLEDN
-215 ISHYVNLY
+215 IEHYVNLY
-223 DTWSSYESEKR
+223 DKWSSYESEKK

-243 YGNSRKAC
+243 YGNNKKAC
-251 EYLYERLKENNID
+251 EYLYDKLKEKDTD
-264 VKIFDLARSD
+264 VKIFNLALSD

-288 VVASSTYNGDMF
+288 VLGSSTYNGDMF
-300 PCVKSFIESLNERNF
+300 PCVKIFIECLNERNF

-329 PLACKAMRK
+329 PLACKSMK
-338 KLEENREISFFTK
+338 KKFEENKEISFFTK
-351 EVTVTGSFKRND
+351 EVTINGSFKKND
-363 QYQLDEL
+363 RYQLDEL
-370 FEQMMEI
+370 CEQILEL
-377 YR
+377 Y

>member
-1 MIEDIFNIGAD
+1 MMEDIFNIGVD
-12 DRDIDLFEGQYKVN
+12 DKDTMMFEGQYKVK

-36 DEKVCVLDSVAENFG
+36 DDKICVLDSVAEDFG

-58 REIVKDRKVDY
+58 KETVRDRKVDY
-69 LVISH
+69 LLISH

-110 TGANKL
+110 LNVNKL

-144 MMSYDEYSG
+144 MMSYDEYSK

-164 DLEGEWDDK
+164 DLEGDWDDK

-185 GSQVQSVLK
+185 GNQVQNVLK
-194 KLGGMEI
+194 KLNGVEI
-201 NNICSLHGP
+201 NTICSLHGP
-210 VLEGN
+210 VLEDN
-215 ISHYVNLY
+215 IEHYVNLY
-223 DTWSSYESEKR
+223 DKWSSYESEKK

-243 YGNSRKAC
+243 YGNNKKAC
-251 EYLYERLKENNID
+251 EYLYDKLKEKDTD
-264 VKIFDLARSD
+264 VKIFNLTLSD

-288 VVASSTYNGDMF
+288 VLGSSTYNGDMF
-300 PCVKSFIESLNERNF
+300 PCVKIFIECLNERNF

-329 PLACKAMRK
+329 PLACKSMKK
-338 KLEENREISFFTK
+338 KLEENKEISFFTK
-351 EVTVTGSFKRND
+351 EVTINGSFKKND
-363 QYQLDEL
+363 RYQLDEL
-370 FEQMMEI
+370 CEQILEL
-377 YR
+377 Y

>member
-1 MIEDIFNIGAD
+1 MMEDIFNIGVD
-12 DRDIDLFEGQYKVN
+12 DKDTMLFEGQYKVK

-36 DEKVCVLDSVAENFG
+36 DDKICVLDSVAEDFG

-58 REIVKDRKVDY
+58 KETVRDRKVDY
-69 LVISH
+69 LLISH

-80 FNIEKLVNEYPDITL
+80 FNIEKLVNEYPYITL

-110 TGANKL
+110 LNVNKL

-144 MMSYDEYSG
+144 MMSCDEYSK

-164 DLEGEWDDK
+164 DLEGDWDDK

-185 GSQVQSVLK
+185 GNQVQNVLK
-194 KLGGMEI
+194 KLNGVEI
-201 NNICSLHGP
+201 NTICSLHGP
-210 VLEGN
+210 VLEDN
-215 ISHYVNLY
+215 IEHYVNLY
-223 DTWSSYESEKR
+223 DKWSSYESEKK

-243 YGNSRKAC
+243 YGNNKKAC
-251 EYLYERLKENNID
+251 EYLYDKLKEKGTD
-264 VKIFDLARSD
+264 VKIFNLALSD

-288 VVASSTYNGDMF
+288 VLGSSTYNGDMF
-300 PCVKSFIESLNERNF
+300 PCVKIFIECLNERNF

-329 PLACKAMRK
+329 PLACKSMKK
-338 KLEENREISFFTK
+338 KLEENKEISFFTK
-351 EVTVTGSFKRND
+351 EVTINGSFKKND
-363 QYQLDEL
+363 RYQLDEL
-370 FEQMMEI
+370 CEQILEL
-377 YR
+377 Y

>member
-1 MIEDIFNIGAD
+1 MMEDIFNIGVD
-12 DRDIDLFEGQYKVN
+12 DKDTMLFEGQYKVK

-36 DEKVCVLDSVAENFG
+36 DDKICVLDSVAEDFG

-58 REIVKDRKVDY
+58 KETVRDRKVDY
-69 LVISH
+69 LLISH

-110 TGANKL
+110 LNVNKL

-144 MMSYDEYSG
+144 MMSYDEYSK

-164 DLEGEWDDK
+164 DLEGDWDDK

-185 GSQVQSVLK
+185 GNQVQNVLK
-194 KLGGMEI
+194 KLNGVEI
-201 NNICSLHGP
+201 NTICSLHGP
-210 VLEGN
+210 VLEDN
-215 ISHYVNLY
+215 IEHYVNLY
-223 DTWSSYESEKR
+223 DKWSSYESEKK

-243 YGNSRKAC
+243 YGNNKKAC
-251 EYLYERLKENNID
+251 EYLYDKLKEKGTD
-264 VKIFDLARSD
+264 VKIFNLALSD

-288 VVASSTYNGDMF
+288 VLGSSTYNGDMF
-300 PCVKSFIESLNERNF
+300 PCVKIFIECLNERNF
-315 QKRNVALIQSGSWA
+315 QKRNVALIQSGYWA
-329 PLACKAMRK
+329 PLACKSMKK
-338 KLEENREISFFTK
+338 KLEENKEISIFTK
-351 EVTVTGSFKRND
+351 EVTINGSFKKND
-363 QYQLDEL
+363 RYQLDEL
-370 FEQMMEI
+370 CEQILEL
-377 YR
+377 Y

>member
-1 MIEDIFNIGAD
+1 MMEDIFNIGVD
-12 DRDIDLFEGQYKVN
+12 DKDTMLFEGQYKVK

-36 DEKVCVLDSVAENFG
+36 DDKICVLDSVAEDFG

-58 REIVKDRKVDY
+58 KETVRDRKVDY
-69 LVISH
+69 LLISH

-110 TGANKL
+110 LNVNKL

-144 MMSYDEYSG
+144 MMSYDEYSK

-164 DLEGEWDDK
+164 DLEGDWDDK

-185 GSQVQSVLK
+185 GNQVQNVLK
-194 KLGGMEI
+194 KLNGVEI
-201 NNICSLHGP
+201 NTICSLHGP
-210 VLEGN
+210 VLEDN
-215 ISHYVNLY
+215 IEHYVNLY
-223 DTWSSYESEKR
+223 DKWSSYESEKK

-243 YGNSRKAC
+243 YGNNKKAC
-251 EYLYERLKENNID
+251 EYLYDKLKEKGTNVNI
-264 VKIFDLARSD
+264 FNLALSD

-288 VVASSTYNGDMF
+288 VLGSSTYNGDMF
-300 PCVKSFIESLNERNF
+300 PCVKIFIECLNERNF

-329 PLACKAMRK
+329 PLACKSMKK
-338 KLEENREISFFTK
+338 KLEENKEISFFTK
-351 EVTVTGSFKRND
+351 EVTINGSFKKND
-363 QYQLDEL
+363 RYQLDEL
-370 FEQMMEI
+370 CEQILEL
-377 YR
+377 Y

>member
-1 MIEDIFNIGAD
+1 MMEDIFNIGVD
-12 DRDIDLFEGQYKVN
+12 DKDTILFEGQYKVK

-36 DEKVCVLDSVAENFG
+36 DDKICVLDSVAEDFG

-58 REIVKDRKVDY
+58 KETVRDRKVDY
-69 LVISH
+69 LLISH

-110 TGANKL
+110 LNVNKL

-144 MMSYDEYSG
+144 MMSYDEYSK

-164 DLEGEWDDK
+164 DLEGDWDDK

-185 GSQVQSVLK
+185 GNQVQNVLK
-194 KLGGMEI
+194 KLNGVEI
-201 NNICSLHGP
+201 NTICSLHGP
-210 VLEGN
+210 VLEDN
-215 ISHYVNLY
+215 IEHYVNLY
-223 DTWSSYESEKR
+223 DKWSSYESEKK

-243 YGNSRKAC
+243 YGNNKKAC
-251 EYLYERLKENNID
+251 EYLYDKLKEKGTD
-264 VKIFDLARSD
+264 VKIFNLALSD

-282 FRYDTL
+282 FIYDTL
-288 VVASSTYNGDMF
+288 VLGSSTYNGDMF
-300 PCVKSFIESLNERNF
+300 PCVKIFIECLNERNF

-329 PLACKAMRK
+329 PLACKSMKK
-338 KLEENREISFFTK
+338 KLEENKEISFFTK
-351 EVTVTGSFKRND
+351 EVTINGSFKKND
-363 QYQLDEL
+363 RYQLDEL
-370 FEQMMEI
+370 CEQILEL
-377 YR
+377 Y